1 MALLK
6 IGPLELGW
14 ERGEPFTVGDTR
26 VIPLARVWRLGRRRA
41 VMHAENVSAVGVFA
55 GGAGP
60 LALVVERPGS
70 RRLIP
75 IIDVT
80 RWGMGILAGLGLAS
94 ILAAR
99 AATRALKRRP

>member
-14 ERGEPFTVGDTR
+14 QRGEPISVGDTR
-26 VIPLARVWRLGRRRA
+26 IIPLARVWRLGRRRA
-41 VMHAENVSAVGVFA
+41 VLHAENVSAA
-55 GGAGP
+55 GFLAGSAGP
-60 LALVVERPGS
+60 LAVVVERPGT

-80 RWGMGILAGLGLAS
+80 RWGMGILAGLSLAS

-99 AATRALKRRP
+99 ALKRRP